1 MGSFIPPT
9 SAQGLT
15 NLEGLRQVVC
25 IVPGV
30 ALVVLPWSRR
40 FEQPP
45 ILLCIPKSA
54 PSMSTPAVVMAT
66 GTATK
71 HAQTL
76 TRDNQQTLNQQT
88 LTRAHKQPADTHSRQ
103 PADTHSRTQTTS
115 RHSLSD
121 NQQTLTRAHKHAFA
135 QNHVC
140 DSHTCASNRD
150 TTRRASQ
157 TRDTSVRHG
166 SMARHTA
173 HGTDT
178 DTITWTW
185 TWTRTRTRT
194 RTHRPRTRSPN
205 PRFRVR
211 TAHAT
216 RTELHL
222 REIHYCS
229 VAVALVGSLHSH
241 LHKPKSWR
249 QGQLCFIASL
259 HLLHREGVP

>member
-1 MGSFIPPT
+1 MCTASMPPSCMQTALSPHGRGRNGHGLIPPT
-9 SAQGLT
+9 SAPGLT

-66 GTATK
+66 GKATK
-71 HAQTL
+71 HES
-76 TRDNQQTLNQQT
+76 
-88 LTRAHKQPADTHSRQ
+88 H
-103 PADTHSRTQTTS
+103 
-115 RHSLSD
+115 

-173 HGTDT
+173 HGT
-178 DTITWTW
+178 
-185 TWTRTRTRT
+185 TRTQLHGHGHGHGHGHTVLEHGAQTRDFACARHT
-194 RTHRPRTRSPN
+194 RHARS
-205 PRFRVR
+205 FTLGKSI
-211 TAHAT
+211 TA
-216 RTELHL
+216 R
-222 REIHYCS
+222 
-229 VAVALVGSLHSH
+229 
-241 LHKPKSWR
+241 
-249 QGQLCFIASL
+249 
-259 HLLHREGVP
+259 

>member
-9 SAQGLT
+9 SAQGLR

-66 GTATK
+66 GKATK
-71 HAQTL
+71 HES
-76 TRDNQQTLNQQT
+76 
-88 LTRAHKQPADTHSRQ
+88 H
-103 PADTHSRTQTTS
+103 
-115 RHSLSD
+115 

-185 TWTRTRTRT
+185 TWTQT

>member
-76 TRDNQQTLNQQT
+76 TRDNQQTL
-88 LTRAHKQPADTHSRQ
+88 
-103 PADTHSRTQTTS
+103 
-115 RHSLSD
+115 